1 MSPGGNPSHRASS
14 PVGNSSPNP
23 NNNNNNNQSRYSLGG
38 GKQSSDAM
46 MRMAQEQA
54 QQHGV
59 GGANRSPSLGAN
71 GQLPG
76 TPRGLRPSS
85 EMLHMAAQ
93 QQGTPEGKSKS
104 R

>member
-1 MSPGGNPSHRASS
+1 MSGLRPPQSPGGNPNSHRTSS

-23 NNNNNNNQSRYSLGG
+23 NASRYSLGS
-38 GKQSSDAM
+38 GKQSTNASEAM

-54 QQHGV
+54 QHGV
-59 GGANRSPSLGAN
+59 GGPTRSPSLGAT

-76 TPRGLRPSS
+76 TPRGMRPSS

-93 QQGTPEGKSKS
+93 QQGTPEG
-104 R
+104 